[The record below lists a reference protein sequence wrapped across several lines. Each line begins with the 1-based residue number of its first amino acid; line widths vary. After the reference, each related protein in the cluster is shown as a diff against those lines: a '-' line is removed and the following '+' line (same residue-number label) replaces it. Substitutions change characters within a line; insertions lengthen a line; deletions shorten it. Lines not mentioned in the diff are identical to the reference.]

1 MSASSAPLVSVRGA
15 QLGYRGQ
22 SILRDVHLEIEP
34 GAFLGIFGP
43 NGAGKTTLFR
53 GLLGLIKPMAGT
65 IARRDPRLSIGYV
78 PQLETLD
85 AAWPLSVTEVL
96 LMGAHGRVSASDKR
110 EAHAH
115 LKRVGLGD
123 RAKAL
128 FASLSGGQRQRVLIA
143 RALMGAP
150 ELLCLDE
157 PTSGVD
163 QPNKAEI
170 MSLLASINQQA
181 NGPAILM
188 VAHEL
193 EWLEECAKGALW
205 VQGGTVRRLAEDE
218 IRQGAHSLF
227 GEVAR

>member
-1 MSASSAPLVSVRGA
+1 LLSVRGA

-22 SILRDVHLEIEP
+22 TILRDVHLEIEP
-34 GAFLGIFGP
+34 EAFLGILGP

-65 IARRDPRLSIGYV
+65 ISRRDSCLTIGYV

-96 LMGAHGRVSASDKR
+96 LMGAHGRVSTSDRR
-110 EAHAH
+110 EATTH
-115 LKRVGLGD
+115 LERVGLAD

-170 MSLLASINQQA
+170 MNLLASINQQPK
-181 NGPAILM
+181 GPAILM

-193 EWLEECAKGALW
+193 EWLEACAKGALW
-205 VQGGTVRRLAEDE
+205 VQGGVVRRLARDE
-218 IRQGAHSLF
+218 MRRGAHTLF
-227 GEVAR
+227 GAVAR